1 MKQKLNSLLMKMN
14 IFFTQWDQLEDLNKY
29 SEYDIARKMIN
40 VIEKEAKKKEAVKA
54 KLSIVKSNE

>member
-1 MKQKLNSLLMKMN
+1 MKMN

-40 VIEKEAKKKEAVKA
+40 VIEKEEKKREVKKA
-54 KLSIVKSNE
+54 SLTLIK